1 MGINYLLIG
10 HFDGLDKKKCLVRRE
25 SRCERAKRTTA
36 KEGKM
41 R

>member
-1 MGINYLLIG
+1 MGVIYLLFG
-10 HFDGLDKKKCLVRRE
+10 HLDGLHKKKCLVRRE
-25 SRCERAKRTTA
+25 SRCERAKRATA